1 MKKLN
6 INKKIKLIDYKK
18 YENYNLNND
27 QINLIDVNYNTA
39 KAFEKI
45 STKSNSYISRCFE
58 ISFELL
64 KKGKIKRFINGPIS
78 KKTFL
83 NKNYLGITEFLSKK
97 FKIKKS
103 AMLIFNKNLS
113 VCPLTTHVP
122 LKSVTKQI
130 NKKIIAEKI
139 KLIDNFYKKF
149 LKKKPKIAVVGLNPH
164 CESVD
169 MFNEDEKIIKPAI
182 INLRKQFYVSG
193 PFPADTIFLKN
204 NRKKFDVILGMYH
217 DQVLGPLKTIYEYDA
232 INITIGLPFI
242 RISPD
247 HGPNEKMLGKNI
259 SNPLSLIKA
268 ITFLDKH

>member
-1 MKKLN
+1 MNCNPILLMAGEPNSVFLEIFFKAIKKQNFKKPLILIASLNLVKLQMKKLN
-6 INKKIKLIDYKK
+6 INKKIKLKNYKK

-113 VCPLTTHVP
+113 VCPLTTRTI
-122 LKSVTKQI
+122 KSVTKQI
-130 NKKIIAEKI
+130 NKK
-139 KLIDNFYKKF
+139 
-149 LKKKPKIAVVGLNPH
+149 
-164 CESVD
+164 
-169 MFNEDEKIIKPAI
+169 
-182 INLRKQFYVSG
+182 
-193 PFPADTIFLKN
+193 
-204 NRKKFDVILGMYH
+204 
-217 DQVLGPLKTIYEYDA
+217 
-232 INITIGLPFI
+232 
-242 RISPD
+242 
-247 HGPNEKMLGKNI
+247 
-259 SNPLSLIKA
+259 
-268 ITFLDKH
+268 

>member
-97 FKIKKS
+97 FKIKK
-103 AMLIFNKNLS
+103 
-113 VCPLTTHVP
+113 VP
-122 LKSVTKQI
+122 
-130 NKKIIAEKI
+130 
-139 KLIDNFYKKF
+139 
-149 LKKKPKIAVVGLNPH
+149 
-164 CESVD
+164 C
-169 MFNEDEKIIKPAI
+169 
-182 INLRKQFYVSG
+182 
-193 PFPADTIFLKN
+193 
-204 NRKKFDVILGMYH
+204 
-217 DQVLGPLKTIYEYDA
+217 
-232 INITIGLPFI
+232 
-242 RISPD
+242 
-247 HGPNEKMLGKNI
+247 
-259 SNPLSLIKA
+259 
-268 ITFLDKH
+268 

>member
-149 LKKKPKIAVVGLNPH
+149 LKKKPKIAIVGLNPH

-182 INLRKQFYVSG
+182 INLRNNFMYLVHFQQIQFS
-193 PFPADTIFLKN
+193 
-204 NRKKFDVILGMYH
+204 
-217 DQVLGPLKTIYEYDA
+217 
-232 INITIGLPFI
+232 
-242 RISPD
+242 
-247 HGPNEKMLGKNI
+247 
-259 SNPLSLIKA
+259 
-268 ITFLDKH
+268 